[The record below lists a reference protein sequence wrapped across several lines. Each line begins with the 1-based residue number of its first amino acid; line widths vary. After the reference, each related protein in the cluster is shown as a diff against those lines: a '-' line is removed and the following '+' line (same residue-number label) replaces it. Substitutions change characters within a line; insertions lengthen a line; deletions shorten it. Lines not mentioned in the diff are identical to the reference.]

1 MHFPQGGK
9 EHGVPI
15 IISEIHEGMP
25 AERCQ
30 DLFVGDAIL
39 SVNQIDLQAATHAE
53 AVHVLSRVHGDITME
68 LLNVS
73 VDDSS
78 GDEEGWEQDYNQ
90 RYRKCLIYVF
100 PFEKCMFKF
109 NSKDTRGASNGVFAV
124 FVLSTLN
131 RYLLSLTVWNFDCT
145 IFRNL

>member
-1 MHFPQGGK
+1 MHFLQGGK

-39 SVNQIDLQAATHAE
+39 SVNQIDLQAATHVE

-90 RYRKCLIYVF
+90 RYRTCVIYILPLGKYMLIQQ
-100 PFEKCMFKF
+100 
-109 NSKDTRGASNGVFAV
+109 
-124 FVLSTLN
+124 
-131 RYLLSLTVWNFDCT
+131 
-145 IFRNL
+145 